1 MTNKHKIFSKTPIT
15 IFFLFVGLLTVSAQ
29 KIKIK
34 GTVTD
39 NGMPLP
45 GASIV
50 VKGSSN
56 GTVTDFDGFYELLVN
71 SDDAIIVSYVG
82 YKTMEVEVK
91 GQQLINIQLIE
102 DAAKLDEVVGIGYGT
117 TKRKDL

>member
-1 MTNKHKIFSKTPIT
+1 MANKHKIFSKTPLT
-15 IFFLFVGLLTVSAQ
+15 IFFLFVALLTISAQ

-34 GTVTD
+34 GAVTD

-56 GTVTDFDGFYELLVN
+56 GTVTDFDGFYEIYFLL
-71 SDDAIIVSYVG
+71 
-82 YKTMEVEVK
+82 KPKEF
-91 GQQLINIQLIE
+91 
-102 DAAKLDEVVGIGYGT
+102 
-117 TKRKDL
+117 